1 MTSLQA
7 GLLSIPLLFL
17 LLFLRLPV
25 AFVMLVVGM
34 GGYAYLTSPGAAL
47 SISAQTVYSNFAS
60 YSLSVVPLFVWMGF
74 IAFYSGLSSKIYD
87 ATYKLVGNLPGGLA
101 MATIGACTA
110 FGAICGS
117 TTATAATMSAV
128 ALPEMRRYN
137 YGRSFS
143 TASIAAAA
151 ILGVMIPPSVI
162 FILYGVSTGESI
174 RLLFLAGIIPGLLL
188 MGLFML
194 AALLTALRNPAIAPP
209 GPSVILKEKLKALFS
224 GGMEVIVIFIVVIG
238 GLFAGW
244 FTPTEAGGV
253 GAFATLLVCLV
264 RRTLSWQGFSN
275 SLSDA
280 IRLSAMIMFLSAAA
294 FIYGRFLAITGL
306 PSYVA
311 TLAVEIPLPPV
322 VVLIAVLVV
331 YFILGL
337 FIDGLALVLMTTPIF
352 YPVALSLGFDP
363 IWFGV
368 IVVLALG
375 MGVITPPVG
384 ANVYVVAGV
393 AKGIDVMEI
402 FRGVWPYLLAIF
414 LCIAIL
420 IAFPGIALF
429 LPELARASL

>member
-1 MTSLQA
+1 MTSLQV
-7 GLLSIPLLFL
+7 GLLSIPVLFI

-34 GGYAYLTSPGAAL
+34 SGFAYLNSPESAL
-47 SISAQTVYSNFAS
+47 SITAQTIYSNFAN
-60 YSLSVVPLFVWMGF
+60 YSLIVVPLFVWMGF

-87 ATYKLVGNLPGGLA
+87 ATYKLMGSLPGGLA

-128 ALPEMRRYN
+128 ALPEMKRYN
-137 YGRSFS
+137 YDRSFS

-162 FILYGVSTGESI
+162 FILYGVATGESI
-174 RLLFLAGIIPGLLL
+174 RLLFLAGIIPGILL
-188 MGLFML
+188 MSLFML
-194 AALLTALRNPAIAPP
+194 TACLKSIRDPALGPP
-209 GPSVILKEKLKALFS
+209 GPSIPLADKLKALFS
-224 GGMEVIVIFIVVIG
+224 GGMEVIFIFLVVIG

-253 GAFATLLVCLV
+253 GAFATLVVSLA
-264 RRTLSWQGFSN
+264 RGSLSWKGFSN

-294 FIYGRFLAITGL
+294 FVYSRFLAITGL
-306 PSYVA
+306 PSAVA
-311 TLAVEIPLPPV
+311 TLAVEIPFPPV
-322 VVLIAVLVV
+322 VVIISVLAV
-331 YFILGL
+331 YFVLGL
-337 FIDGLALVLMTTPIF
+337 FIDGLALILMTTPIF
-352 YPVALSLGFDP
+352 YPVATTLGFDP

-393 AKGIDVMEI
+393 AGGINVMDI
-402 FRGVWPYLLAIF
+402 FKGVWPYLFAIF

-420 IAFPGIALF
+420 IVFPEIALF
-429 LPELARASL
+429 LPELAKKNL

>member
-1 MTSLQA
+1 MTSLQV

-25 AFVMLVVGM
+25 AFVMLVVGI
-34 GGYAYLTSPGAAL
+34 GGYTYLTSPGAAL
-47 SISAQTVYSNFAS
+47 SISAQTIYSNFAS

-143 TASIAAAA
+143 TATIAAAA

-174 RLLFLAGIIPGLLL
+174 RLLFLAGVIPGLLL

-209 GPSVILKEKLKALFS
+209 GPSVVMKEKLKALFS

-352 YPVALSLGFDP
+352 YPVAISLGFDP

-420 IAFPGIALF
+420 ITFPGIALF
-429 LPELARASL
+429 LPELARARL